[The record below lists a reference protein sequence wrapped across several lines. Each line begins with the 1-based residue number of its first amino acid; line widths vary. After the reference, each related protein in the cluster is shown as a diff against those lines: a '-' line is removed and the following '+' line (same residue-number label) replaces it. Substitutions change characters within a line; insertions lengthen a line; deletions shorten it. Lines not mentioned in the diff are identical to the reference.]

1 MGCRR
6 WIGRRSGSV
15 GVLLVG
21 EIEVGSMIGRT
32 LGWNWN
38 WTRSPGCALTLEG
51 EKVRLP
57 LGPPTWTTCVM
68 TMPAI
73 AAGVEVDTLPSTAE
87 ERVGSVAEPMDIDME
102 DSCAHARPKTAE
114 RIVALEKYMLTGVC
128 GVRLRKGELG
138 IKYAIRIAMLVSSR
152 EWMGD

>member
-1 MGCRR
+1 
-6 WIGRRSGSV
+6 
-15 GVLLVG
+15 
-21 EIEVGSMIGRT
+21 
-32 LGWNWN
+32 
-38 WTRSPGCALTLEG
+38 
-51 EKVRLP
+51 
-57 LGPPTWTTCVM
+57 M

-73 AAGVEVDTLPSTAE
+73 AAGVEVETLPSTAE
-87 ERVGSVAEPMDIDME
+87 ESVGSVAEPMDIDME